1 MSEKSCPVT
10 DGGGIYLLCYENGDK
25 KVSLEEFLCGAFE
38 KLRGKSWA
46 KDQRTKLVVIGTD
59 ETGVDYVLNSPT
71 IEALDLLGQ
80 DYDGRMLTLRRI
92 SNHRVK
98 TVKVFNMVLRGKDA
112 VILEAD
118 VEVPRAGDADY
129 VVLLPKKV
137 SISTHELKALVDEM
151 TGLHMLSIAE
161 YPAIRL
167 LISKYN

>member
-10 DGGGIYLLCYENGDK
+10 DGGIYLLRYENGGN

-46 KDQRTKLVVIGTD
+46 KDQRVELVVVGTD
-59 ETGVDYVLNSPT
+59 EMGVDYVLNNPAIGT
-71 IEALDLLGQ
+71 LDSFSQ
-80 DYDGRMLTLRRI
+80 DYDGEMLITGRI
-92 SNHRVK
+92 DNARIK

-118 VEVPRAGDADY
+118 VDVPRVFGADY
-129 VVLLPKKV
+129 VVLLPKRV
-137 SISTHELKALVDEM
+137 SISTHELKAFVDEM
-151 TGLHMLSIAE
+151 MALHMLSVAE